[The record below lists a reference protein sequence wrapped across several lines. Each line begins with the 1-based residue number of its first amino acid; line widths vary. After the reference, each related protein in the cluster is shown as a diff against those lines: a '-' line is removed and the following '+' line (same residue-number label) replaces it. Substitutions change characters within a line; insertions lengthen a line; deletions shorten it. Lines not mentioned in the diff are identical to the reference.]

1 MIAGSAVLVVLGV
14 LVQAPAAPPPV
25 VPGPVPQAVQGTRA
39 STEGD
44 VWLVIYSVLPDRT
57 AEFEGLARQVREAL
71 KKSAQDI
78 RQAQAREM
86 RIHRSAL
93 PSADGKVMYFLQIPA
108 LTGDADRSGFDVL
121 IDAVLPAQ
129 ATALKKQLLS
139 TLDPGNPSGN
149 TYLVNVK

>member
-1 MIAGSAVLVVLGV
+1 VIAAARLLVLGS
-14 LVQAPAAPPPV
+14 LVQAPALPAPV
-25 VPGPVPQAVQGTRA
+25 VPVPTAPAPPA
-39 STEGD
+39 SAATSTVGD

-57 AEFEGLARQVREAL
+57 AEFEGVAKQVREAL
-71 KKSAQDI
+71 GKSPQEI

-93 PSADGKVMYFLQIPA
+93 PNADGKVMYFLQIPA

-129 ATALKKQLLS
+129 ATTLKKQLTS
-139 TLDPGNPSGN
+139 TLDPANPSGN
-149 TYLVNVK
+149 TYLVNVR